1 MLELIDFT
9 HSDFVVAN
17 PSVPRFI
24 SISPDD
30 FSLDEYILK
39 DRYKIIQN
47 TWVFAR
53 KRASRGRSLPFLEV
67 RRRLP

>member
-1 MLELIDFT
+1 MIDFT

-53 KRASRGRSLPFLEV
+53 KRASREGEACHQLLEV